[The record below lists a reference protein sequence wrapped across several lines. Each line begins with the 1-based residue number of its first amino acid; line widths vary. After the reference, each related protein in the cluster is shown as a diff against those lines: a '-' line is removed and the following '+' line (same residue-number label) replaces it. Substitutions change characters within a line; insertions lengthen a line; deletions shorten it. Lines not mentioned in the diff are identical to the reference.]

1 MFVYLYKE
9 FIMDIKLIPVGGPGV
24 QDYLVIDKDE
34 KGTVTQ
40 RKILDVRYVPLTD
53 KEKQWPADL

>member
-1 MFVYLYKE
+1 
-9 FIMDIKLIPVGGPGV
+9 MDIKLIPVGGPGA
-24 QDYLVIDKDE
+24 QDYLVIDKDD